1 MIAKISRGSNL
12 YGALAYN
19 QQKVDKQKGKI
30 LYSNKMIE
38 TADAKY
44 SVAQLAQS
52 FAPYLAANRRTE
64 KHTLHISLNP
74 DPKDDVSDEK
84 FRKMAERYMR
94 EMGFSEQPYVV
105 FKHTD
110 IERRHI
116 HIVTV
121 CVDEQGKKISDKFEK
136 MRSMKICRELESD
149 YGLRPAA
156 DGKQNENEKIM
167 RPVHYAADDL
177 KKQITAV
184 LRHLPDI
191 YSFQSLGEY
200 NALLSLFNITC
211 DKIEGELQGRMRR
224 GLLYF
229 PLNEIGEK
237 AGRPLKASR
246 LGTKAG
252 LEALNRHFSKSR
264 LEMQDSP
271 VRKQLQSSVS
281 KAFLSSHDEQSFK
294 KLLAEIGINAVLRR
308 NVNGRIYGAT
318 FVDHHSK
325 SVWNGSR
332 LAKELSANSLN
343 EHWKDGNKKNI
354 KNSPLPQ
361 TKFSDQQNIDSFTQE
376 QHHFFDFLNGNLEH
390 NERLVM
396 ELVTLLPTMQDENFE
411 ELQFAR
417 KNRKRTKRRN

>member
-1 MIAKISRGSNL
+1 MIAKIGRSSNL

-19 QQKVDKQKGKI
+19 QQKVDKQKGRI
-30 LYSNKMIE
+30 LFSNKMIE

-52 FAPYLAANRRTE
+52 FAPYLAVNRRTE

-94 EMGFSEQPYVV
+94 EMGFAEQPYVV

-110 IERRHI
+110 IARRHI

-121 CVDEQGKKISDKFEK
+121 CVDGQGKKISDKFEK
-136 MRSMKICRELESD
+136 MRSMKICRDLESD
-149 YGLRPAA
+149 FGLRKAT
-156 DGKQNENEKIM
+156 DGRQNEKEKILL
-167 RPVHYAADDL
+167 PVHYAADEL
-177 KKQITAV
+177 KSQITAV
-184 LRHLPDI
+184 LRHLPDL

-211 DKIEGELQGRMRR
+211 DKIEGELQGRMRS

-229 PLNEIGEK
+229 PLNEIGQK

-252 LEALNRHFSKSR
+252 LESLNRHFSKSR
-264 LEMQDSP
+264 LEMKDSP
-271 VRKQLQSSVS
+271 VRRHLQTAVS

-294 KLLAEIGINAVLRR
+294 KLLAEIGVTAVLRR
-308 NVNGRIYGAT
+308 NDNGRMYGAT

-343 EHWKDGNKKNI
+343 EHWKDGNKKQI
-354 KNSPLPQ
+354 ENSTLQ
-361 TKFSDQQNIDSFTQE
+361 QSKFSDLQNMDSSPQD
-376 QHHFFDFLNGNLEH
+376 QHHFFEFLNTNLVH
-390 NERLVM
+390 NEKLVM

-417 KNRKRTKRRN
+417 KIRKRTKRRN